1 MNCTSPKHRL
11 RLLLRQPAAR
21 RLPAAKNSDG
31 QVSNQRRAG
40 FTLIEL
46 LVVIAIIAILAALLL
61 PALASAK
68 KRATQSTCLSNQKQ
82 LALAWM
88 MFADDNSDLVVG
100 FGTTAATDWRVEPG
114 LVTTTPPA
122 GLAGDDLLKWL
133 FQQGYKNGPL
143 YVYAPNPDIIHC
155 PGDLRT
161 SIANHF
167 CWASLSG
174 VGGFTG
180 GDPAYFSAGA
190 QLINK
195 QTQIRHPSDRF
206 LWVEECGAETKTISG
221 LTYGENPNA
230 WTLTTGTPAG
240 TTPFSTAK
248 WVDSPAAFHGR
259 NSTFNFADGH
269 AEPHKWLS
277 QEVVNFANSMV
288 ATKANNPPSYASTV
302 ADITYVASHY
312 PNSINP

>member
-1 MNCTSPKHRL
+1 MNCASPKHRFRPSL
-11 RLLLRQPAAR
+11 RGPAAR
-21 RLPAAKNSDG
+21 RWPTSKNSEHM
-31 QVSNQRRAG
+31 VANKRRAG

-100 FGTTAATDWRVEPG
+100 FGTTATTDWRVEPG

-180 GDPAYFSAGA
+180 GDPAYFSTGA
-190 QLINK
+190 PYFN
-195 QTQIRHPSDRF
+195 
-206 LWVEECGAETKTISG
+206 
-221 LTYGENPNA
+221 
-230 WTLTTGTPAG
+230 
-240 TTPFSTAK
+240 
-248 WVDSPAAFHGR
+248 GR
-259 NSTFNFADGH
+259 NYSAHPAKNESDGYRSH
-269 AEPHKWLS
+269 APAWECSQGRSCVPLWLPGKTLGR
-277 QEVVNFANSMV
+277 A
-288 ATKANNPPSYASTV
+288 
-302 ADITYVASHY
+302 
-312 PNSINP
+312 